1 MSEDLTK
8 HSADPELDK
17 LTLILR
23 IVRKLE
29 THGDMLAQVI
39 ERLDKLTDGLDKLTD
54 RFDKLTSRVD
64 AVETRLN
71 SVEARLGAVETRL
84 DTIETRLD
92 AVETRL
98 QSIEQTVRRSVHALG
113 RGQTV
118 LNDAILKIHVGF
130 LDIDERLQGLEPR
143 TSPANSQT

>member
-29 THGDMLAQVI
+29 SHGDMLSNI
-39 ERLDKLTDGLDKLTD
+39 INRLDKLADSV
-54 RFDKLTSRVD
+54 DKLTSRVD

-71 SVEARLGAVETRL
+71 SVEARLDTIEARL

-92 AVETRL
+92 AVESRL
-98 QSIEQTVRRSVHALG
+98 QSVEQTVRRSVHALG